1 MRIWQVVEKLA
12 YLFHRGSM
20 LTNAAIKELK
30 KALGGENVSFSK
42 EDVLCYSYDALATPY
57 LPDCVVFP
65 GSAIDVS
72 SVLKAANRF
81 GFPVVPRGGGSGFSG
96 GSLPVEGGVV
106 LSTERMGRIVE
117 IDKKNFTAEVEPG
130 V

>member
-1 MRIWQVVEKLA
+1 
-12 YLFHRGSM
+12 M

-30 KALGGENVSFSK
+30 RALGGENVSFSK

-65 GSAIDVS
+65 GSVDEVS

-81 GFPVVPRGGGSGFSG
+81 GFPVVPRGAGTGFFGGSPSTQGGGGVCTRRRGGSG
-96 GSLPVEGGVV
+96 
-106 LSTERMGRIVE
+106 E
-117 IDKKNFTAEVEPG
+117 I
-130 V
+130 